1 LRSLSWEV
9 EAEVAAEVLDVVELE
24 EVVEVAEME
33 VRVLLDVLD
42 LFLASNL

>member
-1 LRSLSWEV
+1 M
-9 EAEVAAEVLDVVELE
+9 AAEVLDVVELE

-33 VRVLLDVLD
+33 VRVLWTVLN

>member
-1 LRSLSWEV
+1 
-9 EAEVAAEVLDVVELE
+9 VAAEVLDVVELE